1 MSDFIKVFLRVQE
14 MQLLLLKYRE
24 EIIAAKVAKEH
35 GEETLKSEQV
45 FLRSQLLSEQEEKQR
60 MEEAL
65 SQEISM
71 LQTKASNCLFC
82 IYICD
87 KCLIRRLVCPSQM
100 SVNFRFIYTK
110 SS

>member
-1 MSDFIKVFLRVQE
+1 MRFMLKNLKRSVLKILKNPVLLLLSCFFFAQE

-60 MEEAL
+60 MEDTL
-65 SQEISM
+65 SQEISA
-71 LQTKASNCLFC
+71 LQAKASKHSFC
-82 IYICD
+82 M
-87 KCLIRRLVCPSQM
+87 LARNAL
-100 SVNFRFIYTK
+100 
-110 SS
+110 

>member
-1 MSDFIKVFLRVQE
+1 

-60 MEEAL
+60 MEDTL
-65 SQEISM
+65 SQEISA
-71 LQTKASNCLFC
+71 LQAKASKHSFW
-82 IYICD
+82 IM
-87 KCLIRRLVCPSQM
+87 LVMNALWGQHTPGQSQ
-100 SVNFRFIYTK
+100 
-110 SS
+110 

>member
-1 MSDFIKVFLRVQE
+1 

-60 MEEAL
+60 MEDTL
-65 SQEISM
+65 SQEISA
-71 LQTKASNCLFC
+71 LQAKASKHSF
-82 IYICD
+82 
-87 KCLIRRLVCPSQM
+87 
-100 SVNFRFIYTK
+100 
-110 SS
+110 